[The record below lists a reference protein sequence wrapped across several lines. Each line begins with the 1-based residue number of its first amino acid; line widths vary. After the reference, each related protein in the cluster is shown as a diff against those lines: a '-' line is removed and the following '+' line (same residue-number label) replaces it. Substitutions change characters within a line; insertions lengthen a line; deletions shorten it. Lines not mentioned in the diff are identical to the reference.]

1 MFASARFTFASLAQR
16 GSLSP
21 EALRIRSNSTATEEE
36 SVRQSRWL
44 IIVVA
49 FALLLWILVGTQ
61 HWLSFR

>member
-1 MFASARFTFASLAQR
+1 VTPVRVSSRTLAQR

-21 EALRIRSNSTATEEE
+21 EALRVRSNSTATEEA

-49 FALLLWILVGTQ
+49 FALLLWILVRTR